1 MKILKPFLI
10 LTLLSLSL
18 TGCGNLLYLS
28 KLGWH
33 QSSITFHSVPVQEIL
48 ENEKMDDEAKE
59 KIRFVQEVKR
69 YGEEKLGLTR
79 TKSYSKYVEVKGSV
93 LHVITASEKD
103 CLKLYH
109 WDFPIAGKVTYKS
122 FFTKEEVLKEKK
134 FLEERGYDTF
144 IQQAGAYSTLG
155 WLKDPI
161 FSSMLRWNEATLA
174 NLILHEMAHTT
185 IYFKGQ
191 TDFNEQMATFI
202 GNHGAIGF
210 LVEKY
215 GKESQHVV
223 EAVHNQEDDLLFSR
237 WIDQACERLSNFY
250 SKEISREEKI
260 RGREEIFCS
269 LKEEF
274 KKISF
279 KTDCYNHFE
288 KKDLNN
294 SVLLAYRR
302 YVHRLENFQAL
313 YEYLGNDMR
322 GMIKFFKEI
331 RASKEE
337 ASSYLERWM
346 EEKGIAGPISK
357 NGKK

>member
-1 MKILKPFLI
+1 MKKLKLFL
-10 LTLLSLSL
+10 LLSFISFFLP
-18 TGCGNLLYLS
+18 GCGNLLYLS

-48 ENEKMDDEAKE
+48 ENEKMDHEARE
-59 KIRFVQEVKR
+59 KIRLVQEVKR

-79 TKSYSKYVEVKGSV
+79 TKSYSKYVEVKDPV

-109 WDFPIAGKVTYKS
+109 WDFPITGKVTYKS
-122 FFTKEEVLKEKK
+122 FFTKEGVLKEKK
-134 FLEERGYDTF
+134 FLEEKGYDTF
-144 IQQAGAYSTLG
+144 VQQAGAYSTLG

-161 FSSMLRWNEATLA
+161 FSSMLRWDEATLA
-174 NLILHEMAHTT
+174 NLILHEMTHTT

-202 GNHGAIGF
+202 GNRGAIDF
-210 LVEKY
+210 LAEKY
-215 GKESQHVV
+215 GKGSKEVV
-223 EAVHNQEDDLLFSR
+223 EAIYNQEDDLLFSR
-237 WIDQACERLSNFY
+237 WIGHACQRLSDFY
-250 SKEISREEKI
+250 SKDISREEKI
-260 RGREEIFCS
+260 KGREEIFCS

-279 KTDCYNHFE
+279 KTDCYDDFE

-302 YVHRLENFQAL
+302 YIHRLENFQAL
-313 YEYLGNDMR
+313 YEYLENDLRMT
-322 GMIKFFKEI
+322 IQFFKEI
-331 RASKEE
+331 RASREE
-337 ASSYLERWM
+337 PSSYLERWIK
-346 EEKGIAGPISK
+346 ERKITVSVDH
-357 NGKK
+357 